1 MDSNVICQKTE
12 SCQQGWE
19 LISKKVRFFVTENGG
34 HTAPVLF
41 TDDSGKTI
49 SPYYVTPWQNEGK
62 DLSAAPVLA
71 PLRGDFF
78 CLPFGG
84 NGDPV
89 NGVTFPCHGERTS

>member
-12 SCQQGWE
+12 FCQQGWE

-49 SPYYVTPWQNEGK
+49 SP
-62 DLSAAPVLA
+62 
-71 PLRGDFF
+71 
-78 CLPFGG
+78 
-84 NGDPV
+84 
-89 NGVTFPCHGERTS
+89 